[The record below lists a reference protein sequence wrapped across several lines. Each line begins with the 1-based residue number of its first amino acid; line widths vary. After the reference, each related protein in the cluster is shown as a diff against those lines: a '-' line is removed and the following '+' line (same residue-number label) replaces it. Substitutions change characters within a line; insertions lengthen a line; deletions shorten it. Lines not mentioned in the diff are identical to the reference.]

1 MPLPRRRPRVR
12 DRIIRAMAANPKPAR
27 KRVRCV
33 INGKEIDVW
42 EGYRLWDAALDAEA
56 RLWKWCGGEGL
67 CATCAVVPLSGEE
80 NLSPRTK
87 TEKFSLALWFAKPLA
102 LVRKRWK
109 DRNVRLACQSYVMGP
124 VEVVGVLGSGG
135 KTARQSAGIE

>member
-1 MPLPRRRPRVR
+1 M
-12 DRIIRAMAANPKPAR
+12 
-27 KRVRCV
+27 

-42 EGYRLWDAALDAEA
+42 EGYRLWDAALDADA

-67 CATCAVVPLSGEE
+67 CATCAVLPLSGEE
-80 NLSPRTK
+80 NLSPPTRT
-87 TEKFSLALWFAKPLA
+87 ERFSLALWFAKPLA

-109 DRNVRLACQSYVMGP
+109 GRNVRLACQAYVLGP

-135 KTARQSAGIE
+135 KPARETAGID